1 MCNAEQQKTKS
12 FMTPMVPAVVSVA
25 FEVLMLLHL
34 FVVYD
39 PWGKPGGGA
48 PLKTNS
54 GKVVVEVFGN
64 FENKKKEVKEKHKK

>member
-1 MCNAEQQKTKS
+1 
-12 FMTPMVPAVVSVA
+12 
-25 FEVLMLLHL
+25 MLLHL

-64 FENKKKEVKEKHKK
+64 FENKKKEVKEKCKITVILLLSVSPSL

>member
-1 MCNAEQQKTKS
+1 
-12 FMTPMVPAVVSVA
+12 
-25 FEVLMLLHL
+25 MLLRL

-54 GKVVVEVFGN
+54 GKVVVGVFGN